1 MRKRRQK
8 TVDLSLD
15 EALPSFDALGR
26 LEGAS
31 GDWSESLD
39 DPALRGETRAV
50 IEAAIDQLA
59 DKYRTVFILREV
71 EGFSTAA
78 TGEILGLGSAAV
90 KTRLHRARLFLR
102 RELASYFAA
111 EAKSTV
117 AAGYARAS

>member
-1 MRKRRQK
+1 M
-8 TVDLSLD
+8 
-15 EALPSFDALGR
+15 
-26 LEGAS
+26 
-31 GDWSESLD
+31 
-39 DPALRGETRAV
+39 RGETRAV

-71 EGFSTAA
+71 EGFS

>member
-1 MRKRRQK
+1 M
-8 TVDLSLD
+8 
-15 EALPSFDALGR
+15 
-26 LEGAS
+26 
-31 GDWSESLD
+31 
-39 DPALRGETRAV
+39 RGETRAV